1 MTVVIKRLSLT
12 IAAVLALAIGWLAVT
27 SWLVNRD
34 ALRASIEAQVRAAT
48 GLDLMVKGDAEVSIF
63 PTSHVTLHDVG
74 LRGVTADDPL
84 RVEKLIANLQLLPL
98 LLQKFE
104 IADVA
109 LVKPR
114 VNVVRDAQGR
124 TNWSPIAET
133 LAKAMKP
140 GSESPVQ
147 FSEIRVT
154 DGEVI
159 YRDETGRTIE
169 TIEDVDLSLA
179 WPSISRS
186 FAATGQ
192 FSWQGERIDG
202 SLSVADFGAAL
213 AGERSGLK
221 TRISS
226 PNLKF
231 AFDGATTA
239 KNRSTEGTLTVDSPS
254 LRNVLRLVGQ
264 NPPGNTG
271 FGRFALKARA
281 TMVGPNVALGNVN
294 IELDGN
300 VGEGVMALGFADRP
314 VVQATLATD
323 NLDLTPYLMTMRLL
337 ASGARDW
344 NRQLFDLDTLIARDI
359 DMRLSAGKVTVGSS
373 KFGRTALGVSLKS
386 GKLAL
391 SLGEA
396 QAFGGTVR
404 GSLGVAK
411 SDAIADV
418 KAEYQFIDI
427 DLDAAGSELF
437 GVRRLSGRGNVNVSL
452 EASGSSAFGLAQTL
466 DGTVTLVAQNGALQ
480 GFNVEQLLRRLER
493 RPLGGA
499 GEFRTGR
506 TPFTELNATLRIND
520 GVATAED
527 FRMEGPATRLSL
539 TGTSSLP
546 AREYDLKGIASL
558 VTAANAPPGF
568 ELPFVIQGPW
578 DDPLIFPDT
587 ESLLRRSPATAPLLD
602 SRKARDAVRNA
613 IERLTKGAPGTAP
626 AAPPAAATPPAEAKN

>member
-1 MTVVIKRLSLT
+1 MTAAIKRLSMS
-12 IAAVLALAIGWLAVT
+12 IAAVLAIAIGWLAVT
-27 SWLVNRD
+27 SWLVNRE
-34 ALRASIEAQVRAAT
+34 ALRASIETQVRTAT
-48 GLDLMVKGDAEVSIF
+48 GLDLMVGGNADISIF

-74 LRGVTADDPL
+74 LRGITADDPL
-84 RVEKLIANLQLLPL
+84 RVEKLVANLRLLPL
-98 LLQKFE
+98 LLQQFE
-104 IADVA
+104 IADVV

-114 VNVVRDAQGR
+114 VSVVRDAQGR

-140 GSESPVQ
+140 GAESPVQ
-147 FSEIRVT
+147 FSEIRIT
-154 DGEVI
+154 DGELI
-159 YRDETGRTIE
+159 YRDDTRRTVET
-169 TIEDVDLSLA
+169 VDGIALSLA

-192 FSWQGERIDG
+192 FSWRGERVDG
-202 SLSVADFGAAL
+202 SVSIADFGAAL

-226 PNLKF
+226 PALKF
-231 AFDGATTA
+231 AFDGATTP
-239 KNRSTEGTLTVDSPS
+239 KTGTTEGTLTADSPS
-254 LRNVLRLVGQ
+254 LRNVMRLAGQ
-264 NPPGNTG
+264 TPPGNSG

-281 TMVGPNVALGNVN
+281 TMIGPNVALGNVN

-300 VGEGVMALGFADRP
+300 TGEGVMALGFGERP
-314 VVQATLATD
+314 VVHATLATD
-323 NLDLTPYLMTMRLL
+323 SLDLTPYISTIRLL

-344 NRQLFDLDTLIARDI
+344 NRQLFDLDTLTTRDI
-359 DMRLSAGKVTVGSS
+359 DMRLSAAKVMIGGT
-373 KFGRTALGVSLKS
+373 KFGRTALGASLKS

-396 QAFGGTVR
+396 QAFSGTVR
-404 GSLGVAK
+404 GSLGIAK
-411 SDAIADV
+411 SDAVADV
-418 KAEYQFIDI
+418 KAEFQFIDI
-427 DLDAAGSELF
+427 DLEAGGHELF

-452 EASGSSAFGLAQTL
+452 EATGSSPFGLAQTL
-466 DGTVTLVAQNGALQ
+466 DGTVTLAGQNGALQ

-493 RPLGGA
+493 RPLSGA
-499 GEFRTGR
+499 GDFRTGR

-520 GVATAED
+520 GVATAESI
-527 FRMEGPATRLSL
+527 RMDGPTTRLTLS
-539 TGTSSLP
+539 GTSSLP
-546 AREYDLKGIASL
+546 AREYDLKGTAGL

-602 SRKARDAVRNA
+602 SRKARDAVRSA
-613 IERLTKGAPGTAP
+613 IERLTGGQKGTPAAGAPAP
-626 AAPPAAATPPAEAKN
+626 AAPPAEVKN

>member
-27 SWLVNRD
+27 SWLVDRN

-48 GLDLMVKGDAEVSIF
+48 GLDLMVNGDAEVSIF

-74 LRGVTADDPL
+74 LRGATTDDPL

-98 LLQKFE
+98 LMQKFE
-104 IADVA
+104 VADVA

-114 VNVVRDAQGR
+114 VSVVRDAQGR
-124 TNWSPIAET
+124 TNWNPISEK
-133 LAKAMKP
+133 LARAMKP
-140 GSESPVQ
+140 GSENPVQ

-154 DGEVI
+154 DGEVV
-159 YRDETGRTIE
+159 YQNAAGQTIE
-169 TIEDVDLSLA
+169 TIEDINLSLA

-192 FSWQGERIDG
+192 FTWQGERVDG
-202 SLSVADFGAAL
+202 SLSIADFGAAL
-213 AGERSGLK
+213 AGERSGVK
-221 TRISS
+221 TRVSS
-226 PNLKF
+226 PNFKF

-239 KNRSTEGTLTVDSPS
+239 KNQTTEGTLTVDSPS
-254 LRNVLRLVGQ
+254 LRNVLRLIGQ
-264 NPPGNTG
+264 NPPGNNG

-281 TMVGPNVALGNVN
+281 TMIGPNVALGNVN
-294 IELDGN
+294 VELDGN
-300 VGEGVMALGFADRP
+300 VGEGVMAFGFGERP
-314 VVQATLATD
+314 LVQATLATEK
-323 NLDLTPYLMTMRLL
+323 LDLTPYATTMRLL

-359 DMRLSAGKVTVGSS
+359 DMRLSAGTVTMGGS
-373 KFGRTALGVSLKS
+373 KFGRTALGATLKS

-396 QAFGGTVR
+396 QAFNGTVR

-411 SDAIADV
+411 SDAVADI
-418 KAEYQFIDI
+418 KAEFQFIDI

-452 EASGSSAFGLAQTL
+452 EASGASVFGVAQTI
-466 DGTVTLVAQNGALQ
+466 DGTVTLAAQNGALQ

-506 TPFTELNATLRIND
+506 TPFAELNTTIRIND
-520 GVATAED
+520 GVATTED
-527 FRMEGPATRLSL
+527 FRMDGPTTRLTLS
-539 TGTSSLP
+539 GSSSLP
-546 AREYDLKGIASL
+546 AREYDLKGTAAL

-602 SRKARDAVRNA
+602 SRKARDAVRSA
-613 IERLTKGAPGTAP
+613 IERLTNGQKAAP
-626 AAPPAAATPPAEAKN
+626 AAPPLSAAPPPAEVKN

>member
-1 MTVVIKRLSLT
+1 MS
-12 IAAVLALAIGWLAVT
+12 IAAVLALAVGLLALT

-34 ALRASIEAQVRAAT
+34 ALRATIEAQVRAAT
-48 GLDLMVKGDAEVSIF
+48 GLDLMVNGAADVSIF

-84 RVEKLIANLQLLPL
+84 RVDKLIANLQLLPL

-104 IADVA
+104 IADVV

-114 VNVVRDAQGR
+114 VSLVRDAQGR
-124 TNWSPIAET
+124 TNWGPVAET

-140 GSESPVQ
+140 GPERQVE

-154 DGEVI
+154 DGTLV
-159 YRDETGRTIE
+159 YLDASGRTIE
-169 TIEDVDLSLA
+169 TVEDLDLSLA

-192 FSWQGERIDG
+192 FNWRGERVDG
-202 SLSVADFGAAL
+202 SLSIADFGAAL
-213 AGERSGLK
+213 SGDRSGLK

-226 PNLKF
+226 PSLKF

-239 KNRSTEGTLTVDSPS
+239 RTGTTEGTLTADSPS
-254 LRNVLRLVGQ
+254 LRNVLRLIGQ
-264 NPPGNTG
+264 NPPGNSG

-281 TMVGPNVALGNVN
+281 TMTGPTVALGNVN

-300 VGEGVMALGFADRP
+300 VGEGAMAFGFGERP
-314 VVQATLATD
+314 LMQATLATES
-323 NLDLTPYLMTMRLL
+323 LDLTPYISTIRLL

-344 NRQLFDLDTLIARDI
+344 NRQLFDLDSLIARDI
-359 DMRLSAGKVTVGSS
+359 DMRLSAGKVTIGGS
-373 KFGRTALGVSLKS
+373 KFGRSALGASLKT

-396 QAFGGTVR
+396 MAFGGTVR

-418 KAEYQFIDI
+418 KAEFQFIDI
-427 DLDAAGSELF
+427 DLDAAGNELF

-452 EASGSSAFGLAQTL
+452 EATGASAFGLAQTL
-466 DGTVTLVAQNGALQ
+466 DGNIMLTAQNGALQ

-493 RPLGGA
+493 RPLSGA

-506 TPFTELNATLRIND
+506 TPFTELMATLRIND
-520 GVATAED
+520 GVATAEN
-527 FRMEGPATRLSL
+527 FRMDGPTTRLTL

-546 AREYDLKGIASL
+546 AREYDLKGTASL
-558 VTAANAPPGF
+558 VTPANAPPGF

-602 SRKARDAVRNA
+602 SRKARDAVRSA
-613 IERLTKGAPGTAP
+613 IERLTSGQKGAPAP
-626 AAPPAAATPPAEAKN
+626 AAPAPGAPPAAEKN